1 MDVILYL
8 LLGSGA
14 GLIAGLFG
22 VGGGLIIVPALIF
35 AFSWQG
41 LSSSVLTHMAIG
53 TSLATIIFTS
63 LSAIKTHHSKGAIDW
78 PLVKQLTLGIII
90 GAMLGSLLSNY
101 LPGAT
106 LQMIIGIYALI
117 VAIQMGLNLKPNAV
131 HQLPGRWGLTL
142 VGGIIGSISAL
153 FGIGG
158 GSLTV
163 PYLSWCY
170 VPMRNAVATSS
181 ACGLPIAVAGMASY
195 IATGWGNSE
204 LPAYSIGYVY
214 VPALVGIIFTSTNFA
229 KIGAKLAHSLPE
241 NLLKRYFA
249 ILLLGIATKFIFF
262 S

>member
-41 LSSSVLTHMAIG
+41 LSPLVLTHMAIG

-78 PLVKQLTLGIII
+78 PLVKQLTFGIII
-90 GAMLGSLLSNY
+90 GAILGSLLSNY

-131 HQLPGRWGLTL
+131 HQLPGRRGLTL
-142 VGGIIGSISAL
+142 IGGIIGSISAL

-163 PYLSWCY
+163 PYLSWCH
-170 VPMRNAVATSS
+170 VPMRSAVATSS
-181 ACGLPIAVAGMASY
+181 ACGLPIALAGVLSY
-195 IATGWGNSE
+195 IGTGWNNE
-204 LPAYSIGYVY
+204 LLPEYALGYVY
-214 VPALVGIIFTSTNFA
+214 LPALIGIILTSTVFA
-229 KIGAKLAHSLPE
+229 KMGAKLAHSLPDF
-241 NLLKRYFA
+241 LLKRYFA
-249 ILLLGIATKFIFF
+249 VLLLGIANKFLFF